1 MIMFS
6 QLRSVYPEGCLVTE
20 LVSVKHCRYIV
31 RALLQVSGVTIAS
44 ALASGDRVE
53 LAEDQAQKRL
63 FTLLEL
69 DSDQTPDHD
78 LHLALVPPP
87 VNNVN
92 SLSFSGVT
100 RVENI
105 HQDQGKSLSD
115 HVPLTTLP
123 DIPVLDS
130 PVMEEFEEIIPIP
143 EVVTVPEE
151 KPKTTKKSGDR
162 KRKTEKLIAE
172 ETVSNLQEES
182 PSIINNQNDSIIT
195 DNSNLLAKTT
205 VEIKRLGWTNPQGR
219 EHLIATYGKT
229 MRAELN
235 DEELLDFLTY
245 LQSLETPEE

>member
-44 ALASGDRVE
+44 ALASGDKVE
-53 LAEDQAQKRL
+53 LAEDEAQKRL

-69 DSDQTPDHD
+69 DSAQTPDHD

-100 RVENI
+100 RVENSPPN
-105 HQDQGKSLSD
+105 QEKNLS
-115 HVPLTTLP
+115 HIVPLTTLP

-130 PVMEEFEEIIPIP
+130 PVLEEVEEIMPIP

-151 KPKTTKKSGDR
+151 KPKTPKKSSDR
-162 KRKTEKLIAE
+162 KRKTEKFIVEERVINEAE
-172 ETVSNLQEES
+172 ESA
-182 PSIINNQNDSIIT
+182 SIINDQTDSIIT
-195 DNSNLLAKTT
+195 DNSDLLAKTT